1 MAQRSSETSWRVQ
14 RREMGRYE
22 RQTMKTIY
30 AIAGI
35 SCAIIPAAAAI
46 IGGGNPCL
54 IAGFTLTLLGG
65 GGVGW
70 LLNECA
76 SRADVATSPALPI
89 AETSLHHS
97 PHKRSP
103 RAGSK
108 STLLQ
113 VRGGLPA

>member
-1 MAQRSSETSWRVQ
+1 
-14 RREMGRYE
+14 
-22 RQTMKTIY
+22 MKTLY

-46 IGGGNPCL
+46 IGGGNLCL
-54 IAGFTLTLLGG
+54 ISGFTLTLLGG

-76 SRADVATSPALPI
+76 NRADVATSPASPI

-97 PHKRSP
+97 KRTRNP
-103 RAGSK
+103 RVGSK
-108 STLLQ
+108 PKSLP